1 MGAIKGV
8 VKQQGIRRGLF
19 AGYGSFMLRDLPF
32 DVIEFVACV
41 PPNPSHGGRVES
53 GLHGRWKPPTQPPL
67 CATAARE
74 LTDADGV
81 GGVRERERERE
92 RGDRV
97 GSHGRETLRSNQLM
111 PCSLNTITFAEQCY
125 GRCGRTGTSS

>member
-1 MGAIKGV
+1 MMGAIKGV

-92 RGDRV
+92 G
-97 GSHGRETLRSNQLM
+97 GPGGLTREGNAAFKPADAMQFEYHYL
-111 PCSLNTITFAEQCY
+111 C
-125 GRCGRTGTSS
+125 